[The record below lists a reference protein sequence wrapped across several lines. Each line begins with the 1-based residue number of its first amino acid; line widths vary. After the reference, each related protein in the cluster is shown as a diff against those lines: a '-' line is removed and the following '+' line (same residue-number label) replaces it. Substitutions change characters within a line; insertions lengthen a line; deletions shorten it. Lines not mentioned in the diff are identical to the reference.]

1 MNIVRSKW
9 IGNLPPLN
17 HQSAPVCCGSIFPG
31 QCNDPQ
37 HDHDH
42 FLAFARCDK
51 QAPVA
56 TEMTNDCE
64 RNLEPLHTAHIA
76 PGWTR
81 GVEWDWSMTNSPTH
95 LHLPSMNSTYTAT
108 QTPNKTQI
116 WRTQSNATILTR
128 QNALVIVA
136 QGCDEWWM
144 YRRCDW
150 LVNNS
155 IASHHCAALLGIAW
169 HYCAACHYL

>member
-31 QCNDPQ
+31 QCNNPQ

-42 FLAFARCDK
+42 LLAFARCDK

-56 TEMTNDCE
+56 AEMTNDCE

-108 QTPNKTQI
+108 QTPIKTEI
-116 WRTQSNATILTR
+116 WRTQPKCNYFNTSER
-128 QNALVIVA
+128 P
-136 QGCDEWWM
+136 CCSRMWWM
-144 YRRCDW
+144 MNVSQVRLTCEQFHCF
-150 LVNNS
+150 
-155 IASHHCAALLGIAW
+155 ASLCCMPL
-169 HYCAACHYL
+169 